1 MRARWTTMAG
11 LVLVAGYAA
20 LLVGVAVTTESTLRR
35 DDPGAPG
42 DAVDRFIDAW
52 GRSRRATFV
61 TIGTFER
68 RSEVTGAVI
77 SSEDVVAQ
85 RPPRRVHHQL
95 GGVDGR
101 DDDRLLVCPAPPP
114 GEEDEPEPCR
124 VGSPGRRSYEESV
137 VRELQGL
144 ASIVGSV
151 DEGKGPLYAVT
162 EPAAGCFALDLRRPD
177 PRAPF
182 GLAATFCFDR
192 ATGAPVRTE
201 VRYEGG
207 ISELV
212 VVEEIRTTVS
222 DADLEP

>member
-1 MRARWTTMAG
+1 MRARWATIAG

-20 LLVGVAVTTESTLRR
+20 LLVGVAVTTDSTHRR
-35 DDPGAPG
+35 EDPGAPG
-42 DAVDRFIDAW
+42 AAVDRFIEAW

-61 TIGTFER
+61 TVGTFER

-101 DDDRLLVCPAPPP
+101 DDDRLLVCPAPPT

-124 VGSPGRRSYEESV
+124 FGSPGRRSYEESV

-151 DEGKGPLYAVT
+151 DEESSALYVVT

-182 GLAATFCFDR
+182 GVAATFCFDR